1 MQTITPCLWFDNQ
14 AEEAANLYISVFE
27 NARVVDATR
36 YGEGAPVPAG
46 TVLIM
51 TIELDGLQIQ
61 LLNGGPGHE
70 FTEATSLSVSVQSQ
84 EELDRLWDAL
94 TSDGGEEGRCGW
106 LKDRFGFSWQ
116 IVPEVMARLISDP
129 DPAKSG
135 RTLEAMMG
143 MKKLSI
149 PDLEAAYNGV

>member
-1 MQTITPCLWFDNQ
+1 MQKITPCLWFENQ
-14 AEEAANLYISVFE
+14 AEEAANFYMSVFE
-27 NARVVDATR
+27 NARVVHATR

-61 LLNGGPGHE
+61 LLNGGPGSA
-70 FTEATSLSVSVQSQ
+70 FSEATSLSVSVQSQ
-84 EELDRLWDAL
+84 EELDRFWDAL
-94 TSDGGEEGRCGW
+94 TSDGGQEGQCGW

-116 IVPEVMARLISDP
+116 IVPGVLATYISDP
-129 DPAKSG
+129 DTEKAG
-135 RTLEAMMG
+135 RAQAAMMG